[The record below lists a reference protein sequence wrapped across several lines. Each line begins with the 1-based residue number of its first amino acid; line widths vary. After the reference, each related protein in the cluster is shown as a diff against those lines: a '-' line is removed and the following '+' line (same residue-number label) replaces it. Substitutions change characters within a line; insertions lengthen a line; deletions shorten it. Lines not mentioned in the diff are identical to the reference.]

1 MTLDT
6 EKLANLDKQV
16 AVISERLNTI
26 QNNHL
31 HHIEK
36 DMQLQSY
43 EIARLVKIYEKM
55 DMRLW
60 AILILLVSS
69 VVIGMITN
77 GL

>member
-1 MTLDT
+1 MNTDT

-36 DMQLQSY
+36 DMAMIKRVLWSVGF
-43 EIARLVKIYEKM
+43 LVFSN
-55 DMRLW
+55 
-60 AILILLVSS
+60 LLGIIISIVY
-69 VVIGMITN
+69 
-77 GL
+77 

>member
-1 MTLDT
+1 MNTDA

-36 DMQLQSY
+36 DMAMIKRVLWSVGF
-43 EIARLVKIYEKM
+43 LVFSN
-55 DMRLW
+55 
-60 AILILLVSS
+60 LLGIIISIVY
-69 VVIGMITN
+69 
-77 GL
+77 

>member
-31 HHIEK
+31 YHIEK
-36 DMQLQSY
+36 DMNMIKRVLWSVGF
-43 EIARLVKIYEKM
+43 LVFSNLLGIIISIIY
-55 DMRLW
+55 
-60 AILILLVSS
+60 
-69 VVIGMITN
+69 
-77 GL
+77 

>member
-1 MTLDT
+1 MTTDA

-36 DMQLQSY
+36 DMNMIKRVLWSVGF
-43 EIARLVKIYEKM
+43 LVFSNLLGIIISIIY
-55 DMRLW
+55 
-60 AILILLVSS
+60 
-69 VVIGMITN
+69 
-77 GL
+77 

>member
-36 DMQLQSY
+36 DMAMIKRVLWSVGF
-43 EIARLVKIYEKM
+43 LVFSN
-55 DMRLW
+55 
-60 AILILLVSS
+60 LLGIIISIVY
-69 VVIGMITN
+69 
-77 GL
+77 

>member
-36 DMQLQSY
+36 DMAMIKRVLWSVGF
-43 EIARLVKIYEKM
+43 LVFSN
-55 DMRLW
+55 
-60 AILILLVSS
+60 LLGIIIS
-69 VVIGMITN
+69 V
-77 GL
+77 LY

>member
-36 DMQLQSY
+36 DMNMIKRVLWSVGF
-43 EIARLVKIYEKM
+43 LVFSN
-55 DMRLW
+55 
-60 AILILLVSS
+60 LLGIIISIVY
-69 VVIGMITN
+69 
-77 GL
+77 